1 MYVSISAE
9 YHSSHCFEILSS
21 PWHHPKFSKYP
32 DSLVLF
38 RFKWW
43 HMRARLIL
51 LLLRLRKRCHIELE
65 FFSLRLYMCGK
76 WRVIMWKGWEE
87 KGKGSKSKLKYF
99 SYLVV
104 TWVEN
109 KGYKIV
115 SYDSKY
121 YISIYIRIII
131 IYFFI
136 KRWNFFIYL

>member
-1 MYVSISAE
+1 
-9 YHSSHCFEILSS
+9 
-21 PWHHPKFSKYP
+21 
-32 DSLVLF
+32 
-38 RFKWW
+38 
-43 HMRARLIL
+43 MR
-51 LLLRLRKRCHIELE
+51 
-65 FFSLRLYMCGK
+65 GK

-121 YISIYIRIII
+121 YIHIYSNNYYI
-131 IYFFI
+131 FFYQAME
-136 KRWNFFIYL
+136 FFHLSLDAVYL